1 MPILGLNLFNH
12 ANRVGVG
19 LRGGHWD
26 TLLGLDGA
34 NCRLVELLLPLLV
47 TLLDENDRV
56 NPRRLGL
63 MVQWWERVVVMMFG
77 VCATE

>member
-19 LRGGHWD
+19 LRGGQWD
-26 TLLGLDGA
+26 TVLGLLDA
-34 NCRLVELLLPLLV
+34 SCRFVELLPV
-47 TLLDENDRV
+47 GTLLDENDRV
-56 NPRRLGL
+56 NPRRLVL
-63 MVQWWERVVVMMFG
+63 VLQWERAVVVTGVFG